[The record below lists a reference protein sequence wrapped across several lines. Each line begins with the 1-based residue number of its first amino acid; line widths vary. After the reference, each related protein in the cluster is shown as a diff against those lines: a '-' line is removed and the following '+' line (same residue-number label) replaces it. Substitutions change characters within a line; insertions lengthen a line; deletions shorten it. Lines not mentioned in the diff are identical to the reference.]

1 MARKSN
7 AEIVLSAL
15 MRGQEVEIEGRR
27 WCLAEDNTLC
37 TIGDRYPDGDM
48 SKEPEAVL
56 LGVDFTVKGFINM
69 CEALTWDE
77 IVVIG
82 ANSVLRDM
90 ANEKVEN
97 RERYLKR
104 NGVDAE

>member
-48 SKEPEAVL
+48 DKEPESVL

-77 IVVIG
+77 IVIIG

-90 ANEKVEN
+90 ADESIKK
-97 RERYLKR
+97 RERHSK
-104 NGVDAE
+104 GHGA